1 MTSPLPPRDWT
12 EIRWPEIGSAEPA
25 RWIAV
30 LPLAATEQHGPHL
43 PFGTDVM
50 IAQAYLARVR
60 ELLPD
65 NIPATFLP
73 LQPVGISTEHIDYP
87 GTLTLPTE
95 VALEAWMALG
105 ESVARAGVKKLVMVT
120 SHGGN
125 SAAMTLA
132 AQDLRAH
139 CGLLAVTTAWSR
151 FGAPEGLFPA
161 EELRHG
167 IHGGAVETSIMLAR
181 HPKLVRAEHIADFS
195 PSSMAMEK
203 EYRLLS
209 TQRPAPFAWQAQDL
223 HPSGA
228 AGDATLASAE
238 KGERLLDHGARA
250 FCELLADVD
259 KFDVKRLAD
268 GPGHDRYYSITYCN
282 YYIKSC
288 RENSMRGVSNP
299 IEKASVQLGMRTTT
313 DPAQRTGWSFS
324 CRSRPKLPPSR
335 SPRLP

>member
-1 MTSPLPPRDWT
+1 MSSTVPPRDWT
-12 EIRWPEIGSAEPA
+12 DIHWPDVSGAAPA

-43 PFGTDVM
+43 PVGTDVM

-60 ELLPD
+60 ELLSD
-65 NIPATFLP
+65 DVPATFLP
-73 LQPVGISTEHIDYP
+73 LQPVGISTEHIGYP

-95 VALEAWMALG
+95 VALKAWTALG

-125 SAAMTLA
+125 SAAMTLV
-132 AQDLRAH
+132 AQDLRAS

-151 FGAPEGLFPA
+151 LSAPEGLFAA

-181 HPKLVRAEHIADFS
+181 YKQHVRTDKIADFRPAS
-195 PSSMAMEK
+195 TAMEK
-203 EYRLLS
+203 DYRWLS
-209 TQRPAPFAWQAQDL
+209 AHRPAPFAWQAQDL

-228 AGDATLASAE
+228 AGDATIASAE
-238 KGERLLDHGARA
+238 KGEMLLDHGARA

-259 KFDVKRLAD
+259 KFDADTLSD
-268 GPGHDRYYSITYCN
+268 GPKR
-282 YYIKSC
+282 
-288 RENSMRGVSNP
+288 
-299 IEKASVQLGMRTTT
+299 
-313 DPAQRTGWSFS
+313 
-324 CRSRPKLPPSR
+324 
-335 SPRLP
+335 